1 MSIKDK
7 AKKEI
12 KKKVKKVIMMVLKPL
27 IPYIAIVLIVLLLV
41 SWLMDSLFASSA
53 QTDDSELTEVQL
65 DIKTMCIEK
74 AEYLNTCDNYV
85 DKEKKNELLDVNNLE
100 NTKMIEWSHLSTL
113 MTLENLNN
121 KKEIGQ
127 SLLNEIGENFKSTFR
142 YEKDTIKTEEKQ
154 TKGDKV
160 TWKEKK
166 DEAQTQY
173 ILVESDTIIGHYTYE
188 YETVTEV
195 SDDGN
200 TRVTKKKYKTE
211 NLQGEQYERLKDYLK
226 TSMNLETDDIDMC
239 VDLVIQSSSGY
250 YDDTINNAYNI
261 LIGNDMFTWPIP
273 GYTNVTSEYGYRVH
287 PISGEYKLH
296 SGVDVG
302 APVGT
307 SFVAMADGIVT
318 KASYNGGYGNCVI
331 IDHGNGVTTLYAHG
345 TNLLVKTN
353 DRVTKGQPVLTV
365 RKYWEFYRTT
375 CTF

>member
-100 NTKMIEWSHLSTL
+100 NNKMIEWSHLSTL
-113 MTLENLNN
+113 MTLENLN
-121 KKEIGQ
+121 KEKEINQ
-127 SLLNEIGENFKSTFR
+127 TLLDEIGENFKSTFK
-142 YEKDTIKTEEKQ
+142 YERDTIKTEEKQ
-154 TKGDKV
+154 TKGKKV
-160 TWKEKK
+160 TWKENK
-166 DEAQTQY
+166 DKAQTQY

-188 YETVTEV
+188 YETITAV

-200 TRVTKKKYKTE
+200 TRITKKKYKTE
-211 NLQGEQYERLKDYLK
+211 KLQGEQYERLKKYLK
-226 TSMNLETDDIDMC
+226 TSMNLKEEDIDMC
-239 VDLVIQSSSGY
+239 VDLVINSASGY
-250 YDDTINNAYNI
+250 YDDTINNAYTI

-296 SGVDVG
+296 SGTDVG

-307 SFVAMADGIVT
+307 NFVAMADGIVT
-318 KASYNGGYGNCVI
+318 KACYNRW
-331 IDHGNGVTTLYAHG
+331 L
-345 TNLLVKTN
+345 
-353 DRVTKGQPVLTV
+353 
-365 RKYWEFYRTT
+365 W
-375 CTF
+375 

>member
-12 KKKVKKVIMMVLKPL
+12 KKKIRKEIMMVLKPL
-27 IPYIAIVLIVLLLV
+27 IPYIALVLIVLLLV
-41 SWLMDSLFASSA
+41 SWLLDSLFASSA
-53 QTDDSELTEVQL
+53 QADDSELSSAEL

-100 NTKMIEWSHLSTL
+100 NNKMIEWSHLSTL

-121 KKEIGQ
+121 EKEINQ
-127 SLLNEIGENFKSTFR
+127 NLLDEIGENFKSTFK

-160 TWKEKK
+160 TWKENK
-166 DEAQTQY
+166 DKAQTQY

-188 YETVTEV
+188 YETVTAI

-200 TRVTKKKYKTE
+200 TRITKKKYKTE
-211 NLQGEQYERLKDYLK
+211 TLQGEQYERLKDYLK
-226 TSMNLETDDIDMC
+226 TSMNLNNEDIDMC
-239 VDLVIQSSSGY
+239 VDLVINSSRGY
-250 YDDTINNAYNI
+250 YDDTINNAYTI

-287 PISGEYKLH
+287 PISRR
-296 SGVDVG
+296 
-302 APVGT
+302 
-307 SFVAMADGIVT
+307 I
-318 KASYNGGYGNCVI
+318 
-331 IDHGNGVTTLYAHG
+331 
-345 TNLLVKTN
+345 
-353 DRVTKGQPVLTV
+353 
-365 RKYWEFYRTT
+365 
-375 CTF
+375 

>member
-100 NTKMIEWSHLSTL
+100 NNKMIEWSHLSTL

-121 KKEIGQ
+121 EKEINQ
-127 SLLNEIGENFKSTFR
+127 SLLDEIGENFKSTFK

-160 TWKEKK
+160 TWKENK
-166 DEAQTQY
+166 DKAQTQY

-188 YETVTEV
+188 YETVTAI

-200 TRVTKKKYKTE
+200 TRITKKKYKTE
-211 NLQGEQYERLKDYLK
+211 TLQGEQYERLKDYLK
-226 TSMNLETDDIDMC
+226 TSMNLDNEDIDMC
-239 VDLVIQSSSGY
+239 VDLVINSSSGY
-250 YDDTINNAYNI
+250 YDDTINNAYTI
-261 LIGNDMFTWPIP
+261 LISNDMFTWPIP

-287 PISGEYKLH
+287 PISRR
-296 SGVDVG
+296 
-302 APVGT
+302 
-307 SFVAMADGIVT
+307 I
-318 KASYNGGYGNCVI
+318 
-331 IDHGNGVTTLYAHG
+331 
-345 TNLLVKTN
+345 
-353 DRVTKGQPVLTV
+353 
-365 RKYWEFYRTT
+365 
-375 CTF
+375 

>member
-100 NTKMIEWSHLSTL
+100 NNKMIEWSHLSTL

-121 KKEIGQ
+121 EKEINHT
-127 SLLNEIGENFKSTFR
+127 LLDEIGENFKSTFK

-154 TKGDKV
+154 TKGKKV
-160 TWKEKK
+160 TWKENK
-166 DEAQTQY
+166 DKAQTQY

-188 YETVTEV
+188 YETITAV

-200 TRVTKKKYKTE
+200 TRITKKKYKTE
-211 NLQGEQYERLKDYLK
+211 KLQGEQYERLKKYLK
-226 TSMNLETDDIDMC
+226 TSMNLKEEDIDMC
-239 VDLVIQSSSGY
+239 VDLVINSASGY
-250 YDDTINNAYNI
+250 YDDTINNAYTI

-296 SGVDVG
+296 SGTDVG

-307 SFVAMADGIVT
+307 NFVAMADGIVT
-318 KASYNGGYGNCVI
+318 KACYNRW
-331 IDHGNGVTTLYAHG
+331 L
-345 TNLLVKTN
+345 
-353 DRVTKGQPVLTV
+353 
-365 RKYWEFYRTT
+365 W
-375 CTF
+375 

>member
-1 MSIKDK
+1 MSIKNK
-7 AKKEI
+7 AKKAI
-12 KKKVKKVIMMVLKPL
+12 GKKVKKILMMVLKPL
-27 IPYIAIVLIVLLLV
+27 LPYVAIVLIVLLLI
-41 SWLMDSLFASSA
+41 SWLMDGLFASSA
-53 QTDDSELTEVQL
+53 QADDSELSEVQL
-65 DIKTMCIEK
+65 DVKTMCIEK
-74 AEYLNTCDNYV
+74 AEYLNTCDIYV

>member
-100 NTKMIEWSHLSTL
+100 NNKMIEWSHLSTL

-121 KKEIGQ
+121 EKEINQ
-127 SLLNEIGENFKSTFR
+127 TLLDEIGENFKSTFK
-142 YEKDTIKTEEKQ
+142 YERDTIKTEEKQ
-154 TKGDKV
+154 TKGKKV
-160 TWKEKK
+160 TWKENK
-166 DEAQTQY
+166 DKAQTQY

-188 YETVTEV
+188 YETITAV

-200 TRVTKKKYKTE
+200 TRITKKKYKTE
-211 NLQGEQYERLKDYLK
+211 KLQGEQYERLKKYLK
-226 TSMNLETDDIDMC
+226 TSMNLKEEDIDMC
-239 VDLVIQSSSGY
+239 VDLVINSASGY
-250 YDDTINNAYNI
+250 YDDTINNAYTI
-261 LIGNDMFTWPIP
+261 LIGNDMFTWPSP

-296 SGVDVG
+296 SGTDVG

-307 SFVAMADGIVT
+307 NFVAMADGIVT
-318 KASYNGGYGNCVI
+318 KACYNRW
-331 IDHGNGVTTLYAHG
+331 L
-345 TNLLVKTN
+345 
-353 DRVTKGQPVLTV
+353 
-365 RKYWEFYRTT
+365 W
-375 CTF
+375 

>member
-100 NTKMIEWSHLSTL
+100 NNKMIEWSHLSTL

-121 KKEIGQ
+121 EKEINQ
-127 SLLNEIGENFKSTFR
+127 TLLDEIGENFKSTFK
-142 YEKDTIKTEEKQ
+142 YERDTIKTEEKQ
-154 TKGDKV
+154 TKGKKV
-160 TWKEKK
+160 TWKENK
-166 DEAQTQY
+166 DKAQTQY

-188 YETVTEV
+188 YETITAV

-200 TRVTKKKYKTE
+200 TRITKKKYKTE
-211 NLQGEQYERLKDYLK
+211 KLQGEQYERLKKYLK
-226 TSMNLETDDIDMC
+226 TSMNLKEEDIDMC
-239 VDLVIQSSSGY
+239 VDLVINSASGY
-250 YDDTINNAYNI
+250 YDDTINNAYTI
-261 LIGNDMFTWPIP
+261 LIGNDMFTWLIP

-296 SGVDVG
+296 SGTDVG

-307 SFVAMADGIVT
+307 NFVAMADGIVT
-318 KASYNGGYGNCVI
+318 KACYNRW
-331 IDHGNGVTTLYAHG
+331 L
-345 TNLLVKTN
+345 
-353 DRVTKGQPVLTV
+353 
-365 RKYWEFYRTT
+365 W
-375 CTF
+375 

>member
-12 KKKVKKVIMMVLKPL
+12 KKKIKKVIMMVHKPL
-27 IPYIAIVLIVLLLV
+27 ITYIALVLIVLLLV
-41 SWLMDSLFASSA
+41 SWLLDSLFASSA
-53 QTDDSELTEVQL
+53 QADDSELSSTEL

-100 NTKMIEWSHLSTL
+100 NNKMIEWSHLSTL

-121 KKEIGQ
+121 EKEINQ
-127 SLLNEIGENFKSTFR
+127 NLLDEIGENFKSTFK

-160 TWKEKK
+160 TWKENK
-166 DEAQTQY
+166 DKAQTQY

-188 YETVTEV
+188 YETVTAI

-200 TRVTKKKYKTE
+200 TRITKKKYKTE
-211 NLQGEQYERLKDYLK
+211 TLQGEQYERLKDYLK
-226 TSMNLETDDIDMC
+226 TSMNLNNEDIDMC
-239 VDLVIQSSSGY
+239 VDLVINSSRGY
-250 YDDTINNAYNI
+250 YDDTINNAYTI

-287 PISGEYKLH
+287 PISRR
-296 SGVDVG
+296 
-302 APVGT
+302 
-307 SFVAMADGIVT
+307 I
-318 KASYNGGYGNCVI
+318 
-331 IDHGNGVTTLYAHG
+331 
-345 TNLLVKTN
+345 
-353 DRVTKGQPVLTV
+353 
-365 RKYWEFYRTT
+365 
-375 CTF
+375 

>member
-100 NTKMIEWSHLSTL
+100 NNKMIEWSHLSTL

-121 KKEIGQ
+121 EKEINQ
-127 SLLNEIGENFKSTFR
+127 TLLDEIGENFKSTFK
-142 YEKDTIKTEEKQ
+142 YERDTIKTEEKE
-154 TKGDKV
+154 TKGKKV
-160 TWKEKK
+160 TWKENK
-166 DEAQTQY
+166 DKAQTQY

-188 YETVTEV
+188 YETITAV

-200 TRVTKKKYKTE
+200 TRITKKKYKTE
-211 NLQGEQYERLKDYLK
+211 KLQGEQYERLKKYLK
-226 TSMNLETDDIDMC
+226 TSMNLKEEDIDMC
-239 VDLVIQSSSGY
+239 VDLVINSASGY
-250 YDDTINNAYNI
+250 YDDTINNAYTI

-296 SGVDVG
+296 SGTDVG

-307 SFVAMADGIVT
+307 NFVAMADGIVT
-318 KASYNGGYGNCVI
+318 KACYNRW
-331 IDHGNGVTTLYAHG
+331 L
-345 TNLLVKTN
+345 
-353 DRVTKGQPVLTV
+353 
-365 RKYWEFYRTT
+365 W
-375 CTF
+375 

>member
-41 SWLMDSLFASSA
+41 SWLMDSLFASPA

-100 NTKMIEWSHLSTL
+100 NNKMIEWSHLSTL

-121 KKEIGQ
+121 EKEINQ
-127 SLLNEIGENFKSTFR
+127 TLLDEIGENFKSTFK
-142 YEKDTIKTEEKQ
+142 YERDTIKTEEKE
-154 TKGDKV
+154 TKGKKV
-160 TWKEKK
+160 TWKENK
-166 DEAQTQY
+166 DKAQTQY

-188 YETVTEV
+188 YETITAV

-200 TRVTKKKYKTE
+200 TRITKKKYKTE
-211 NLQGEQYERLKDYLK
+211 KLQGEQYERLKKYLK
-226 TSMNLETDDIDMC
+226 TSMNLKEEDIDMC
-239 VDLVIQSSSGY
+239 VDLVINSASGY
-250 YDDTINNAYNI
+250 YDDTINNAYTI

-296 SGVDVG
+296 SGTDVG

-307 SFVAMADGIVT
+307 NFVAMADGIVT
-318 KASYNGGYGNCVI
+318 KACYNRW
-331 IDHGNGVTTLYAHG
+331 L
-345 TNLLVKTN
+345 
-353 DRVTKGQPVLTV
+353 
-365 RKYWEFYRTT
+365 W
-375 CTF
+375 

>member
-100 NTKMIEWSHLSTL
+100 NNKMIEWSHLSTL

-121 KKEIGQ
+121 EKEINQ
-127 SLLNEIGENFKSTFR
+127 TLLDEIGENFKSTFK

-154 TKGDKV
+154 TKGKKV
-160 TWKEKK
+160 TWKENK
-166 DEAQTQY
+166 DKAQTQY

-188 YETVTEV
+188 YETITAV

-200 TRVTKKKYKTE
+200 TRITKKKYKTE
-211 NLQGEQYERLKDYLK
+211 KLQGEQYERLKKYLK
-226 TSMNLETDDIDMC
+226 TSMNLKEEDIDMC
-239 VDLVIQSSSGY
+239 VDLVINSASGY
-250 YDDTINNAYNI
+250 YDDTINNAYTI

-296 SGVDVG
+296 SGTDVG

-307 SFVAMADGIVT
+307 NFVAMADGIVT
-318 KASYNGGYGNCVI
+318 KACYNRW
-331 IDHGNGVTTLYAHG
+331 L
-345 TNLLVKTN
+345 
-353 DRVTKGQPVLTV
+353 
-365 RKYWEFYRTT
+365 W
-375 CTF
+375 

>member
-12 KKKVKKVIMMVLKPL
+12 KRKAKKVIMMVLKPL

-100 NTKMIEWSHLSTL
+100 NNKMIEWSHLSTL

-121 KKEIGQ
+121 EKEINQ
-127 SLLNEIGENFKSTFR
+127 TLLDEIGENFKSTFK
-142 YEKDTIKTEEKQ
+142 YERDTIKTEEKQ
-154 TKGDKV
+154 TKGKKV
-160 TWKEKK
+160 TWKENK
-166 DEAQTQY
+166 DKAQTQY

-188 YETVTEV
+188 YETITAV

-200 TRVTKKKYKTE
+200 TRITKKKYKTE
-211 NLQGEQYERLKDYLK
+211 KLQGEQYERLKKYLK
-226 TSMNLETDDIDMC
+226 TSMNLKEEDIDMC
-239 VDLVIQSSSGY
+239 VDLVINSASGY
-250 YDDTINNAYNI
+250 YDDTINNAYTI

-296 SGVDVG
+296 SGTDVG

-307 SFVAMADGIVT
+307 NFVAMADGIVT
-318 KASYNGGYGNCVI
+318 KACYNRW
-331 IDHGNGVTTLYAHG
+331 L
-345 TNLLVKTN
+345 
-353 DRVTKGQPVLTV
+353 
-365 RKYWEFYRTT
+365 W
-375 CTF
+375 